1 MEQKLNLTI
10 SAIDRATG
18 TLRTVKSSVVDLG
31 SATSRLAPQFAAVNQ
46 GLAELSQMAA
56 GAAQTSDSVGGLAG
70 NLGGMVGMVGGVAAV
85 GAGLIMVGDAIGGMA
100 ERGAELQRVEASFDS
115 LTASVSSN
123 SAEMMSAMQAATNNT
138 INQKELMLAANQAIV
153 LGVASSASEMAQ
165 LSAAAIARGQQLG
178 VSAAE
183 SLDKL
188 IVGIGRISP
197 LRLDDLGIVGVTQA
211 IDDYAASL
219 GTTSDM
225 LTDVQKKQALVNA
238 VLEDA
243 KTIGPPADDA
253 AASLE
258 RMAAAS
264 DNAWAAIDKLVAPG
278 VAAALNAVAAGVN
291 AAMDPKATIKVET
304 SDVETAI
311 ALTGTLYSTTEQAAT
326 AAATKIQTLAQELN
340 YYKGMVEEFA
350 NIPNPQPQQIET
362 KNMYQGYADRAMA
375 EIQQLTEFYN
385 RLMGVVPAAMDV
397 VGERSIGTFL
407 EITAAGEAAAASI
420 VASFDKLEGSMGT
433 QIDSL
438 TKGLIDD
445 IGALA
450 ALDLNSSLKAE
461 MADIIAAYQAAGIS
475 AEAAGYLMVEWLNNE
490 AEAARIA
497 VANTNAFARSANEAG
512 KAGARSVG
520 PLRAMAGALNAVAM
534 AAAAGQGGGR
544 MDKWERLNY
553 DLTGIT
559 PKAYALKGGF
569 DALGA
574 TFDSFAASAGG
585 AASSLSDFESPMD
598 GIGSKVQGL
607 LGESLNLDVGVN
619 TGDFLPREDA
629 INEDARR
636 LADVMVNGFSS
647 PWAAYFQT
655 EFPALFAEMTAGG
668 DIQSGAAA
676 MLQQFQQGLRPE
688 LIDQDLVKDRIKA
701 MLVGDANMAAL
712 AAEITGELQAE
723 LAGMDPAQISGMVN
737 GALGIKT
744 GDTGVGAGIE
754 DELGNAALL
763 TKIEGTGTTAGK
775 SWGGAFLTYVQNNVP
790 AALVGLLVDLVTP
803 GVRAKLIEDSSA
815 GGAVP

>member
-70 NLGGMVGMVGGVAAV
+70 NLGGVVGMVGGVAAV

-123 SAEMMSAMQAATNNT
+123 SAEMMAAMQAATNNT
-138 INQKELMLAANQAIV
+138 INQKELMLAANRAIV

-188 IVGIGRISP
+188 IIGIGRISP
-197 LRLDDLGIVGVTQA
+197 LRLDDLGIVGVTQS
-211 IDDYAASL
+211 IDKYAASL

-264 DNAWAAIDKLVAPG
+264 DNAWAAIDKLVAPS
-278 VAAALNAVAAGVN
+278 VVAALNAVAAGVN
-291 AAMDPKATIKVET
+291 AAMNPQSLNVET

-326 AAATKIQTLAQELN
+326 AAVTKIQTLAQELN
-340 YYKGMVEEFA
+340 YYRGMVEEFA

-362 KNMYQGYADRAMA
+362 KNMYQGYADRALA

-385 RLMGVVPAAMDV
+385 KLAGVVPAVMDV

-407 EITAAGEAAAASI
+407 DIAAAGEAAAASV

-461 MADIIAAYQAAGIS
+461 MSDIIAAYQAAGIS

-490 AEAARIA
+490 AQAARIA

-585 AASSLSDFESPMD
+585 ASDSLGGFESPMD
-598 GIGSKVQGL
+598 GIGSKVQSM

-636 LADVMVNGFSS
+636 LADVMVKGFGS